1 MYRKTKLL
9 TLAFFLG
16 AFLFGLNAFAGK
28 SVDWPGFAEGAASL
42 AVIDGKIKSL
52 DLEKMSITLEE
63 SEMLGNEP
71 LFLGKDTICYMG
83 DAKINIVSIRGG
95 TKFQKEDE
103 LSFDHLK
110 AGDYVKC
117 NYSIRDGKFWAV
129 RIVLITPYLK
139 VE

>member
-1 MYRKTKLL
+1 MYRTTKLL

-16 AFLFGLNAFAGK
+16 ALLFGSNAFAGK
-28 SVDWPGFAEGAASL
+28 SVDWPGFAAGANSL
-42 AVIDGKIKSL
+42 AVIEGKIKSL
-52 DLEKMSITLEE
+52 DLEKMNITLEE

-71 LFLGKDTICYMG
+71 LFLGKDTTCYMG
-83 DAKINIVSIRGG
+83 DAKTDIISIRGG
-95 TKFQKEDE
+95 TEFQKEDE
-103 LSFDHLK
+103 LSFDYLK